1 MRMNKL
7 ERRLETESDKLQDLV
22 LKVITDNSLKLKL
35 RVKRMLINLVKNG
48 EPKIRKV
55 NPIDLL
61 EPRCLS
67 IFSQEK
73 PEKVQEIG
81 DDIILHSF
89 KNNRLILFISF

>member
-7 ERRLETESDKLQDLV
+7 ERKLETESEKLQDLV

-35 RVKRMLINLVKNG
+35 RVKRMLINSVKNG
-48 EPKIRKV
+48 ELKTRKV

-61 EPRCLS
+61 EPRCLN

-73 PEKVQEIG
+73 QEKVQEIG
-81 DDIILHSF
+81 DDIILYSF
-89 KNNRLILFISF
+89 KNDRLILL

>member
-7 ERRLETESDKLQDLV
+7 ERKLETESEKLQDLV
-22 LKVITDNSLKLKL
+22 PKVITDNFPKLKL
-35 RVKRMLINLVKNG
+35 RVKRTLINSVKNG
-48 EPKIRKV
+48 ELKIRKV

-61 EPRCLS
+61 EPRCLN

-73 PEKVQEIG
+73 QEKVQEIG

-89 KNNRLILFISF
+89 KNDRLVLFISF